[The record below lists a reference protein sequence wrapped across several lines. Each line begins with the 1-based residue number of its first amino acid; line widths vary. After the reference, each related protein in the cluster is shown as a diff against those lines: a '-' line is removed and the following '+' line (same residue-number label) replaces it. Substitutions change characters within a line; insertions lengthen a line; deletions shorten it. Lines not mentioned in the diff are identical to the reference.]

1 MAGGDAFI
9 VCRTPLRLTL
19 GGGGTDLPS
28 YYSRFGGFVV
38 TSSLDKYIYVVVK
51 RRFEEEV
58 RVSYSVTEIVNDV
71 NDIRHPV
78 VREALKLL
86 GIDKHLEI
94 ISIADVPSR
103 AGLGSSGSFTVGLL
117 HALHAFKGENPSRY
131 ELAEEACHLEMDILR
146 EPCGKQDQYIATFG
160 GFKCLNIDR
169 DGRVEV
175 EDLKIS
181 EECRRELESNLL
193 FFYTGILRDSSEVL
207 REQKERIESSGDVL
221 EAMHKIKEIGFKVKK
236 ALEEGDLEEWARLQH
251 EHWMAKRGTA
261 KSMTTSIIDKWYMLG
276 IENGALG
283 GKLMGAGGGGFLMF
297 YVENNKNR
305 VRKVM
310 AGEGLREVRFGFSM
324 DGSKIMINM

>member
-1 MAGGDAFI
+1 LAGGDAFI

-58 RVSYSVTEIVNDV
+58 RVSYSITEIVNDV

-103 AGLGSSGSFTVGLL
+103 TGLGSSGSFTVGLL

-146 EPCGKQDQYIATFG
+146 EPCGKQDQYIAAFG

-236 ALEEGDLEEWARLQH
+236 ALEEGDLAEWARLQH